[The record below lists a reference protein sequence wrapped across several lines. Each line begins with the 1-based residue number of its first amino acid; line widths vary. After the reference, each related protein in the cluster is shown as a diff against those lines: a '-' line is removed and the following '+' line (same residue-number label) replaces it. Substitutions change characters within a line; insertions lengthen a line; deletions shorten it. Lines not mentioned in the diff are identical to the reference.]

1 MNRLKKNKLNKAKNK
16 IENIDDNFSLRNYK
30 ATWFV
35 YIIGFRKNNIP
46 NFAYV
51 GITSNLKRRF
61 QEHYR
66 DRGRFEVLKVEKLG
80 FMTYE
85 EAEKYEDAY
94 YVLINR
100 RKVKIFGSHFRL
112 AKTKRSIQNLIYSQE
127 LYKLNCT
134 YSDEM
139 ISWIKEFKAAK
150 KNKIIS

>member
-16 IENIDDNFSLRNYK
+16 IKNVDDNFHLKNYK
-30 ATWFV
+30 TVWFV
-35 YIIGFRKNNIP
+35 YILGFRKNNIP

-61 QEHYR
+61 QEHYKSK
-66 DRGRFEVLKVEKLG
+66 GKFEVLKVEKLG

-112 AKTKRSIQNLIYSQE
+112 TKTKRSIQNLIYSQE

-134 YSDEM
+134 YNDEM

-150 KNKIIS
+150 KNKLIS